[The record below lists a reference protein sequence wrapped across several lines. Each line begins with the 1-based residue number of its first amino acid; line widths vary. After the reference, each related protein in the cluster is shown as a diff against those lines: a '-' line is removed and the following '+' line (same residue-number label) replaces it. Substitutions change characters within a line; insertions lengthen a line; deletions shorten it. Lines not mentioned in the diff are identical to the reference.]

1 MIMIPSASWIG
12 IHVYPTEQDRKFFFL
27 WEAQFVLLSLYF
39 MSTDDYVVE
48 TEYTGKSV
56 FFLF

>member
-1 MIMIPSASWIG
+1 M
-12 IHVYPTEQDRKFFFL
+12 KFFYL

-39 MSTDDYVVE
+39 VSTDDNAVE

-56 FFLF
+56 FFLFNIRLVSSWARWKEEEPS